1 MLQRYQ
7 IVLLNGRI
15 IDPESGTD
23 FIGNLG
29 IDNGVIK
36 YLGKDSIKAGAKA
49 MLLGLVL
56 VFIFMIIYYKGA
68 GLIANFALLILKTSN
83 KWSKI

>member
-15 IDPESGTD
+15 IDPESGED

-36 YLGKDSIKAGAKA
+36 YVGKDSAIYVVKIK
-49 MLLGLVL
+49 
-56 VFIFMIIYYKGA
+56 
-68 GLIANFALLILKTSN
+68 
-83 KWSKI
+83 

>member
-7 IVLLNGRI
+7 IVLLYGHI
-15 IDPESGTD
+15 IDPESGED

-36 YLGKDSIKAGAKA
+36 YVG
-49 MLLGLVL
+49 
-56 VFIFMIIYYKGA
+56 
-68 GLIANFALLILKTSN
+68 
-83 KWSKI
+83 